1 MDTSES
7 SVGEFMSLK
16 GIFKNCVP
24 VLVYQLL
31 VASGAGGGG
40 DQIEVAFIQEVLPHQ

>member
-31 VASGAGGGG
+31 VASGAGGG
-40 DQIEVAFIQEVLPHQ
+40 VPN